1 VRRARPSVEGMTL
14 IEILLVAVIVAL
26 AASGLTFSLGALA
39 RTNLKAGADRF
50 ASAVRYAYNR
60 AIIQDATVRIH
71 FKLPGGTFSI
81 QEAHHG
87 ITMAR
92 ATEKE
97 AKRDLFSLDKKQA
110 VPSAV
115 DPWAA
120 AQARIRQ
127 PNKPSFGASPF
138 SGLTSGDGKELK
150 RFKDVK
156 LPHNVQI
163 VKLLVPHEP
172 EPITEGEGDVHFFP
186 GGRTEHA
193 VVQFS
198 DGREGVYSLEIFPL
212 TGRMKVYAEAYEPRD
227 LQGDAEQDEKS
238 SDTKGSEVEAP

>member
-1 VRRARPSVEGMTL
+1 VRRPRPRLEGLTL
-14 IEILLVAVIVAL
+14 IEILLVTVILAL
-26 AASGLTFSLGALA
+26 AASGLSFSLGALA

-50 ASAVRYAYNR
+50 ASAVRFAYNR
-60 AIIQDATVRIH
+60 AIIHDTTVRIH
-71 FKLPGGTFSI
+71 FKVPGTSFTVE
-81 QEAHHG
+81 EAHG
-87 ITMAR
+87 GVTLAR
-92 ATEKE
+92 SKEKE
-97 AKRDLFSLDKKQA
+97 AKKDFFSDDKRG

-120 AQARIRQ
+120 AQARIRE

-138 SGLTSGDGKELK
+138 HPLSDGNGKDLK

-156 LPHNVQI
+156 LPHGVQI

-172 EPITEGEGDVHFFP
+172 DPVTDGEGAVHFFQ

-198 DGREGVYSLEIFPL
+198 DGREGVYSLEIRAL
-212 TGRMKVYAEAYEPRD
+212 TGRVKIYAEAYEPHD
-227 LQGDAEQDEKS
+227 LLDNEGDDEGKS
-238 SDTKGSEVEAP
+238 SDTKGSEVEAQ